1 MDHVN
6 FTEFRANMAA
16 HMDKLEQDRDQ
27 LVVTRQGHEPMV
39 VMPLRDLQGM
49 EETLYLLGNPANA
62 AMLLNSIRQLDEG
75 RVVEVD
81 PETMKPLR

>member
-1 MDHVN
+1 MGHVN

-16 HMDKLEQDRDQ
+16 HMDKLEQDRDT

-39 VMPLRDLQGM
+39 VMPLKDLEGI

-62 AMLLNSIRQLDEG
+62 KHLLDSIQELNEG
-75 RVVEVD
+75 KVVEVD